1 MQKSSIFFGGRFEIE
16 KKKNRLDEIKRIEAM
31 EGFWDDSTSAS
42 RIQKEKSVI
51 EEIVNTYGH
60 LKQLYDDFDVLLDFA
75 HSENDES
82 SAIEALDVYRNFLKE
97 FSLAEQ
103 KVLLFGELDSNNA
116 IVTVNAG
123 AGGTESCDWA
133 FMILRMVMRW
143 AESKKFKVQVLD
155 TQEGDSAGIKS
166 ATITVSGNYAYG
178 LLKSESGVHRLVRLS
193 PFDSAGRRHT
203 SFASIFVSAEIDD
216 TIEIEILDKDLRI
229 DVYRAGG
236 SGGQGVNTTDSA
248 VRLTHLP
255 TNLVVVC
262 QNERSQLQNK
272 AQAMKVLRS
281 RLYELEMDK
290 RRAKL
295 AEVEANKKDI
305 AFGAQ
310 IRSYVLH
317 PYKLVKDHRTDF
329 ESSQAEKV
337 LEGDL
342 DNFIDAYL
350 RWEVEKKTPAHG

>member
-1 MQKSSIFFGGRFEIE
+1 M
-16 KKKNRLDEIKRIEAM
+16 D
-31 EGFWDDSTSAS
+31 GFWDDSVNAS
-42 RIQKEKSVI
+42 KIQKEKSVLD
-51 EEIVNTYGH
+51 EIVKTYLN

-75 HSENDES
+75 VTENDES
-82 SAIEALDVYRNFLKE
+82 SATEALDVYVQFMIAFNQ
-97 FSLAEQ
+97 AEQ
-103 KVLLFGELDSNNA
+103 KVLLSDELDPNNA
-116 IVTVNAG
+116 IVTVNSG

-133 FMILRMVMRW
+133 YMLLRMIIRW
-143 AESKKFKVQVLD
+143 AESKKFKVQILD

-166 ATITVSGNYAYG
+166 ATITITGNYAFG

-203 SFASIFVSAEIDD
+203 SFASLFVSAEIDD
-216 TIEIEILDKDLRI
+216 TIVIDIQDKDLRI
-229 DVYRAGG
+229 DVYRSGG
-236 SGGQGVNTTDSA
+236 SGGQSVNTTDSA

-290 RRAKL
+290 RRAAS
-295 AEVEANKKDI
+295 AELEANKKDI
-305 AFGAQ
+305 AWGAQ

-329 ESSQAEKV
+329 ESSNAEKV

-342 DNFIDAYL
+342 DSFMDAYL
-350 RWEVEKKTPAHG
+350 RWQVEKGTVNDEA

>member
-1 MQKSSIFFGGRFEIE
+1 
-16 KKKNRLDEIKRIEAM
+16 M
-31 EGFWDDSTSAS
+31 EGFWDDSTNAS
-42 RIQKEKSVI
+42 KIQKEKSVI
-51 EEIVNTYGH
+51 EEIVNTYTH
-60 LKQLYDDFDVLLDFA
+60 LKQLYDDFDVLHEFA
-75 HSENDES
+75 LSENDDS
-82 SAIEALDVYRNFLKE
+82 SATEALDVYKSFLSE
-97 FSLAEQ
+97 FLLAEQ
-103 KVLLFGELDSNNA
+103 KVLLSGELDTNNA
-116 IVTVNAG
+116 IITVNAG

-166 ATITVSGNYAYG
+166 ATITVTGNYAYG

-255 TNLVVVC
+255 TNLVVIC

-281 RLYELEMDK
+281 RL
-290 RRAKL
+290 
-295 AEVEANKKDI
+295 
-305 AFGAQ
+305 
-310 IRSYVLH
+310 
-317 PYKLVKDHRTDF
+317 
-329 ESSQAEKV
+329 
-337 LEGDL
+337 
-342 DNFIDAYL
+342 
-350 RWEVEKKTPAHG
+350 